1 MKNGMKIFEIDMLLS
16 FLTEISNYHDLL
28 KKFYIN
34 FKNMLLKNFK
44 TEDKENLNT
53 YFSRRINKEILD
65 AYFVFNGENDM
76 IEYREMKKY

>member
-1 MKNGMKIFEIDMLLS
+1 
-16 FLTEISNYHDLL
+16 
-28 KKFYIN
+28 
-34 FKNMLLKNFK
+34 MLLKNFK

-76 IEYREMKKY
+76 IEYREMKKYQ